1 MTVLFDNQ
9 NHNVNRRVVKAFPF
23 QAAPTDCVTCSLVP
37 VTGELVISLPI
48 VLSRQSLTSLLAA
61 IIDYKLP
68 RRSLCRN
75 CILSN
80 PSHFWRSSTRTSWLS
95 NNLIYH
101 HHHREPPSP
110 PPSRGP
116 NTQKLTDCDSL
127 ELLLT
132 SYKTASYHNFFGRT
146 NTSSKKHFKKQT

>member
-1 MTVLFDNQ
+1 MAIISLRDSAITSCQTALRLRPPRIPRLLPWKTDNSLFCRFIKLGTDHYCYLLKLDLFDNQ

-48 VLSRQSLTSLLAA
+48 VLSRQSLTSLLPA

-80 PSHFWRSSTRTSWLS
+80 PSHF
-95 NNLIYH
+95 
-101 HHHREPPSP
+101 
-110 PPSRGP
+110 
-116 NTQKLTDCDSL
+116 
-127 ELLLT
+127 
-132 SYKTASYHNFFGRT
+132 
-146 NTSSKKHFKKQT
+146 